1 MLDDTNSKERFIF
14 RNGTIITD
22 MRRYMV
28 HLRNT
33 SYSPKDAAVLLKKA
47 RSIGERDGLVVRDAR
62 VSTKHIEYDISIP
75 DGFSEKTVI
84 DLLESISPIA
94 SFEQVVERHITK
106 DKALSLAIQSF
117 NDEKYWN
124 AHELLEGVWKSST
137 GMERN
142 ILNGIILVAAAFV
155 HDEKDEPGIC
165 ISILER
171 ALAKLEGA
179 PETYAGI
186 DIARLARNALQI
198 IKSGKITR
206 FTI

>member
-33 SYSPKDAAVLLKKA
+33 SYSPKDAGVLLKKA

-84 DLLESISPIA
+84 ALLESISPIA

-106 DKALSLAIQSF
+106 DKAISLAIQSF
-117 NDEKYWN
+117 NEEKYWN

-165 ISILER
+165 ISILKR